1 MTADALVIIDSQND
15 FCDKKGSLY
24 VEGAEEDIARL
35 SDYIKR
41 ENINGIFAS
50 LDSHDVAAVFHP
62 AFWINDAGE
71 HPASFTCIT
80 HDAFESGEWK
90 VVAGKNMPFALR
102 TFRAM
107 RAKSIPG
114 VTIWPE
120 HCVVSTWGHQ
130 IAAPLL
136 DAIAH
141 WREKTGLSVRYIFKG
156 ENPYTDQFS
165 IFEGVDD
172 SYPETSFNNALFNRL
187 SSFDTVTFAG
197 EALSHCVQESVLSYM
212 RRLCVPQTVR
222 LLTDC
227 ASPVSGFDKKE
238 SLDRLG
244 QCGVEFI
251 TSAAPRPFL

>member
-1 MTADALVIIDSQND
+1 MTANALVIIDSQND

-24 VEGAEEDIARL
+24 VDGAEEDIARL

-41 ENINGIFAS
+41 ENISGIFAS
-50 LDSHDVAAVFHP
+50 LDSHDVVSIFHP
-62 AFWINDAGE
+62 AFWINGAGE
-71 HPASFTCIT
+71 RPAPFTQIT
-80 HDAFESGEWK
+80 YDAFASGEWK
-90 VVAGKNMPFALR
+90 VDVGKNMPFALR

-107 RAKSIPG
+107 RAKSVPS

-130 IAAPLL
+130 LAKPLQ

-141 WREKTGLSVRYIFKG
+141 WRDKTGLSVRYIFKG

-172 SYPETSFNNALFNRL
+172 SYPETSFNNALFERL

-212 RRLCVPQTVR
+212 HRLCTQQTVR

-227 ASPVSGFDKKE
+227 TSPVSGFDRQE
-238 SLDRLG
+238 SLDRLR
-244 QCGVEFI
+244 QYGVEFI
-251 TSAAPRPFL
+251 TSGA